1 MDGLNKVMLFGTLGA
16 DPELKFG
23 QKADSAVLK
32 LRLATNKTWFDKNT
46 NEKKEKTEWHSVV
59 VFGKRAEGLQKIL
72 EKGSNIFIEGEL
84 STSSYEKDGQKHWQT
99 QVIANNVILAGGKG
113 KPAASTGKKLPGD
126 KGFDPNAEVPEE
138 GDSDI
143 PF

>member
-16 DPELKFG
+16 DPELRFG
-23 QKADSAVLK
+23 QKGADSAVLK
-32 LRLATNKTWFDKNT
+32 LRLATNKTWFDKAT

-99 QVIANNVILAGGKG
+99 QVIANNVILAGGK
-113 KPAASTGKKLPGD
+113 KPASTGKKLPGD
-126 KGFDPNAEVPEE
+126 KGFDPNKELPPEE